1 MFWFRRKRL
10 SGSYHDFSASQINV
24 TASNDGGQTFG
35 PSVDVLAQNGMA
47 ETQSFC
53 NTVPSG
59 IEVDPETGEVY
70 VEWITADPVANTT
83 QGCNITQI
91 ENFHQVWVAHS
102 PAGGLLWDAHQ
113 VFDGGP
119 GTNTDDIFA

>member
-10 SGSYHDFSASQINV
+10 FGPYHDFSASQINV

-35 PSVDVLAQNGMA
+35 PSVDVLAQNGIA

-59 IEVDPETGEVY
+59 IDVDPETDEVY
-70 VEWITADPVANTT
+70 VKWITADPDANTT
-83 QGCNITQI
+83 QGCNINQI
-91 ENFHQVWVAHS
+91 ESSHEVGIAHYLVA
-102 PAGGLLWDAHQ
+102 
-113 VFDGGP
+113 
-119 GTNTDDIFA
+119 